1 MINMIIC
8 NGIKQNGNETNN
20 DNINQDKNSNIND
33 RANKPLI
40 N

>member
-1 MINMIIC
+1 MINMIIF

-33 RANKPLI
+33 RDNKPLI